1 MLPAR
6 LLPETVVSAC
16 ALVGALWV
24 PARKEPDH
32 RAEMVTQW
40 LCGES
45 LELLERRGNWVRC
58 RGGDAYVAWV
68 PAGALIVPAVDRAG
82 AAAVRAPEA
91 AVDRAADWEETAAW
105 SLGVPICGPD
115 GERGYLPW
123 GARVQLCGDG
133 SVELP
138 TGKVV
143 RPSHAEGIVSLEGR
157 SRRFPLTGEAVLA
170 TARGWA
176 GVPYVWGGR
185 TDTGA
190 DCSGFLQAVFAI
202 HGIALPR
209 DSDLQAEAGVSLSGP
224 GEPLPRLE
232 SGDLV
237 FFAPEGEGITH
248 VAISTGETGI
258 IHSSSSNGAVA
269 EDDLASNGRLERM
282 LRRSVV
288 CATRPFFE

>member
-1 MLPAR
+1 
-6 LLPETVVSAC
+6 
-16 ALVGALWV
+16 
-24 PARKEPDH
+24 
-32 RAEMVTQW
+32 MVTQW

-45 LELLERRGNWVRC
+45 LEVLERHGNWVRC
-58 RGGDAYVAWV
+58 RGGDAYVAWA
-68 PAGALIVPAVDRAG
+68 PAGALIEPAAD
-82 AAAVRAPEA
+82 RAPEA
-91 AVDRAADWEETAAW
+91 AVERVDSWGETAAW
-105 SLGVPICGPD
+105 SLGVSICGPEA
-115 GERGYLPW
+115 ERGYLPW

-143 RPSHAEGIVSLEGR
+143 RPAQADGIVSLEER
-157 SRRFPLTGEAVLA
+157 SRRFPPTGKAVRG

-190 DCSGFLQAVFAI
+190 DCSGFLQAVFAA

-269 EDDLASNGRLERM
+269 EDDIASNGKLERM
-282 LRRSVV
+282 LQRSVV
-288 CATRPFFE
+288 GSTRPFFE

>member
-1 MLPAR
+1 
-6 LLPETVVSAC
+6 VSAC

-24 PARKEPDH
+24 PARKESDH

-40 LCGES
+40 LCGEA
-45 LELLERRGNWVRC
+45 LEVLERHGTGHGDWVRC

-68 PAGALIVPAVDRAG
+68 PDGALIFRVDS
-82 AAAVRAPEA
+82 
-91 AVDRAADWEETAAW
+91 WEETAAW
-105 SLGVPICGPD
+105 SLGVPICGP
-115 GERGYLPW
+115 EAEHGYLPW

-138 TGKVV
+138 AGKVV
-143 RPSHAEGIVSLEGR
+143 RPSQADGIVSLEER
-157 SRRFPLTGEAVLA
+157 SRRFPPTGEAVLG

-185 TDTGA
+185 TDMGA
-190 DCSGFLQAVFAI
+190 DCSGFVQAVFAI
-202 HGIALPR
+202 HGVALPR
-209 DSDLQAEAGVSLSGP
+209 DSELQAEAGVSLSGP

-269 EDDLASNGRLERM
+269 EDDLASNGKLERM

-288 CATRPFFE
+288 CATRPFLE

>member
-1 MLPAR
+1 MS
-6 LLPETVVSAC
+6 TC

-45 LELLERRGNWVRC
+45 LEVLESHGHWVRC
-58 RGGDAYVAWV
+58 RRGDAYVAWA
-68 PAGALIVPAVDRAG
+68 PDGALIDRVDN
-82 AAAVRAPEA
+82 
-91 AVDRAADWEETAAW
+91 WEETAAW

-115 GERGYLPW
+115 AERAYLPW

-138 TGKVV
+138 TGKVA
-143 RPSHAEGIVSLEGR
+143 RPSHADGIVSLEER
-157 SRRFPLTGEAVLA
+157 SRRFPPTGEAVLR

-185 TDTGA
+185 NDTGA
-190 DCSGFLQAVFAI
+190 DCSGFVQAVFAI
-202 HGIALPR
+202 HGVALPR

-224 GEPLPRLE
+224 DEPLSRLE
-232 SGDLV
+232 PGALV

-269 EDDLASNGRLERM
+269 EDDLASNGKLERM
-282 LRRSVV
+282 LRRSAV
-288 CATRPFFE
+288 CATRPFLE

>member
-1 MLPAR
+1 M
-6 LLPETVVSAC
+6 SAS

-40 LCGES
+40 LCGEA
-45 LELLERRGNWVRC
+45 LEVLERHGTGHGGWVRC
-58 RGGDAYVAWV
+58 RGGDAYVAWA
-68 PAGALIVPAVDRAG
+68 PDGALIVPDEPAADRAP
-82 AAAVRAPEA
+82 AAAVER
-91 AVDRAADWEETAAW
+91 VDNWEETAAW
-105 SLGVPICGPD
+105 SLGAPIRGP
-115 GERGYLPW
+115 GAERGYLPW

-143 RPSHAEGIVSLEGR
+143 RPSHADRIVSLEER
-157 SRRFPLTGEAVLA
+157 SRRFPPTGEAVVG

-190 DCSGFLQAVFAI
+190 DCSGFVQAVFAI
-202 HGIALPR
+202 HGVALPR
-209 DSDLQAEAGVSLSGP
+209 DSERQPEAGVSLSGL

-232 SGDLV
+232 SGNLV

-269 EDDLASNGRLERM
+269 EDDLASNGKLERM

-288 CATRPFFE
+288 CSTRPFLE

>member
-1 MLPAR
+1 M
-6 LLPETVVSAC
+6 SAG

-45 LELLERRGNWVRC
+45 LEVLERHGTRHGNWVRC
-58 RGGDAYVAWV
+58 RGRDAFVAWA
-68 PAGALIVPAVDRAG
+68 PDGALIVQDEPAVDRA
-82 AAAVRAPEA
+82 PEA
-91 AVDRAADWEETAAW
+91 VVERVDNWEETAAW

-115 GERGYLPW
+115 AERGYLPW

-143 RPSHAEGIVSLEGR
+143 RPSQADGIVSLEER
-157 SRRFPLTGEAVLA
+157 SRRFPPTGEAVLG

-176 GVPYVWGGR
+176 GVSYVWGGR

-190 DCSGFLQAVFAI
+190 DCSGFVQAVFAI
-202 HGIALPR
+202 HGVALPR

-224 GEPLPRLE
+224 DEPLSRVEP
-232 SGDLV
+232 GDLV
-237 FFAPEGEGITH
+237 FFAPEGEGVTH

-258 IHSSSSNGAVA
+258 IHSSSRNGAVA
-269 EDDLASNGRLERM
+269 EDDLASNG
-282 LRRSVV
+282 
-288 CATRPFFE
+288 

>member
-1 MLPAR
+1 M
-6 LLPETVVSAC
+6 SAF

-32 RAEMVTQW
+32 RTEMVTQW

-45 LELLERRGNWVRC
+45 LEVLERHGDWVRC
-58 RGGDAYVAWV
+58 RGGDAYVAWA
-68 PAGALIVPAVDRAG
+68 PDGALITMRN
-82 AAAVRAPEA
+82 EA
-91 AVDRAADWEETAAW
+91 AVERVDNWEETAAW
-105 SLGVPICGPD
+105 SLGMPICGP
-115 GERGYLPW
+115 EAEHGYLPW

-143 RPSHAEGIVSLEGR
+143 RPSRVDGIVSLEER
-157 SRRFPLTGEAVLA
+157 SRRFPPTGEAVVG

-190 DCSGFLQAVFAI
+190 DCSGFVQAVFAI
-202 HGIALPR
+202 HGVALPR
-209 DSDLQAEAGVSLSGP
+209 DSERQPEAGVSLSGP

-269 EDDLASNGRLERM
+269 ENDLTADGKLERM

-288 CATRPFFE
+288 CSTRPFLE

>member
-1 MLPAR
+1 M
-6 LLPETVVSAC
+6 SAC

-40 LCGES
+40 LCGEA
-45 LELLERRGNWVRC
+45 LDVLERHETGLGDWVRC
-58 RGGDAYVAWV
+58 RGGDAYVAWAS
-68 PAGALIVPAVDRAG
+68 AGALIEPGEPEPAAD
-82 AAAVRAPEA
+82 RAPEPGEP
-91 AVDRAADWEETAAW
+91 AVERVDNWEKTAAW
-105 SLGVPICGPD
+105 SLGVPICGSAA
-115 GERGYLPW
+115 ERGYLPW
-123 GARVQLCGDG
+123 GARVQLCGDD

-143 RPSHAEGIVSLEGR
+143 RPSRADGIISLEER
-157 SRRFPLTGEAVLA
+157 SRRFPPTGEAVLG

-190 DCSGFLQAVFAI
+190 DCSGFVQAVFAA

-209 DSDLQAEAGVSLSGP
+209 DSDLQAEAGVSLSDP

-232 SGDLV
+232 PGDLV
-237 FFAPEGEGITH
+237 FFAPEGEGVTH
-248 VAISTGETGI
+248 LAISTGETGI

-269 EDDLASNGRLERM
+269 EDDLASNGELERM
-282 LRRSVV
+282 LRRSVL
-288 CATRPFFE
+288 CAIRPFL

>member
-1 MLPAR
+1 
-6 LLPETVVSAC
+6 VSAC

-45 LELLERRGNWVRC
+45 LEVVERHGTRHGNWVRC
-58 RGGDAYVAWV
+58 RGGDAYAAWA
-68 PAGALIVPAVDRAG
+68 PDGALIVPAADQT
-82 AAAVRAPEA
+82 PEA
-91 AVDRAADWEETAAW
+91 AVDRVDSWEETAAW
-105 SLGVPICGPD
+105 SLGASIHGPD
-115 GERGYLPW
+115 TERAYLPW

-143 RPSHAEGIVSLEGR
+143 RPSRADEIVSLEER
-157 SRRFPLTGEAVLA
+157 SRRFPPTGEAVLE
-170 TARGWA
+170 TARGWV

-185 TDTGA
+185 MDTGA
-190 DCSGFLQAVFAI
+190 DCSGFVQAVFAA

-209 DSDLQAEAGVSLSGP
+209 DSELQAEAGVSLSGP

-269 EDDLASNGRLERM
+269 EGDLEGEGRLERL
-282 LRRSVV
+282 LRQSVV
-288 CATRPFFE
+288 GTIRLLAG